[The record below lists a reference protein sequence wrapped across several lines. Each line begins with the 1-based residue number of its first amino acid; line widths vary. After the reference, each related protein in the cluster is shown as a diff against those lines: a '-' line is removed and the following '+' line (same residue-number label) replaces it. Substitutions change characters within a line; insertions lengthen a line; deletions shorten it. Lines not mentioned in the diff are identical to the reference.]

1 MAKYSRKAWLA
12 SIYYSSKKSSTKSFF
27 VSISCQ
33 LSSVQSCTRKPI
45 RDSPR
50 GKTNEDQPKK
60 KKTKPYMQSE
70 LKSQNCGISYIT
82 RYVHH
87 CNTKKKRSVLSISS
101 PLISVSQFRAVALL
115 NQWRELHVCHVHVH
129 HQLGNVVNGERYAAI
144 RNAVLMRI
152 DVSSGN

>member
-1 MAKYSRKAWLA
+1 MAKYSRNDWLA
-12 SIYYSSKKSSTKSFF
+12 SIYYSSEKSSTKSFF

-87 CNTKKKRSVLSISS
+87 CNTKKKEVYCRSVRRSFQC
-101 PLISVSQFRAVALL
+101 PQFRAVALL
-115 NQWRELHVCHVHVH
+115 NQWREVHVCHVHVH
-129 HQLGNVVNGERYAAI
+129 HQLGNVVNGERYAEVI
-144 RNAVLMRI
+144 V
-152 DVSSGN
+152 

>member
-1 MAKYSRKAWLA
+1 MAKYSKNDWLA

-101 PLISVSQFRAVALL
+101 PLISVSP
-115 NQWRELHVCHVHVH
+115 
-129 HQLGNVVNGERYAAI
+129 
-144 RNAVLMRI
+144 
-152 DVSSGN
+152 VSSRCSPESVAGGPCLPCPRAPSAWQCRQRRTVC